1 VNTAVRLKQER
12 AQRKQQEA
20 DAFRRAFAAVPDLF
34 TADEKAIVEAACFEG
49 RTVCGG
55 ADHLGANRGTAWH
68 RLANARRGL
77 NAWLRHVA
85 ETGYHLPR

>member
-20 DAFRRAFAAVPDLF
+20 DAFRRAFAAVPALF
-34 TADEKAIVEAACFEG
+34 TTGEKAIVEAAYFEG
-49 RTVCGG
+49 RTVR
-55 ADHLGANRGTAWH
+55 AAAQHLGAKYGTVWY
-68 RLANARRGL
+68 RLASARRGL

-85 ETGYHLPR
+85 QSAG